1 MMTKKDKG
9 KFLLYKYFLRCLYL
23 KLCLELEKDIVIPM
37 KKSFLNF
44 IYWILVK
51 SAESY
56 YGESIKTEVPYTPYF
71 QIYTNFIFNKGN
83 YGLNSINFGIMI
95 YELKL
100 WLQEFSIFY
109 LNIIKLLKNKELTH
123 NEFGYR

>member
-1 MMTKKDKG
+1 MTKKDKG

-71 QIYTNFIFNKGN
+71 
-83 YGLNSINFGIMI
+83 
-95 YELKL
+95 
-100 WLQEFSIFY
+100 
-109 LNIIKLLKNKELTH
+109 
-123 NEFGYR
+123 